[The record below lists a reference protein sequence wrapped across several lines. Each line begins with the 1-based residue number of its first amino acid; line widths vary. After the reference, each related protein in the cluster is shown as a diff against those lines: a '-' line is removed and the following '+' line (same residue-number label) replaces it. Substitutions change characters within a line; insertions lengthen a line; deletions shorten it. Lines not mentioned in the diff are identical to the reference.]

1 MKAGIAQGQSCFF
14 YAGVSALVYLS
25 SFMPILGLVKP
36 LSITFMKTDLYTK
49 VILTVIAIVLTL
61 NLLKGSSTPAM
72 ADTKKFV
79 SIPVNPDGSI
89 NVNINKVN
97 ETMDV
102 NIKSVDRGAF
112 YYVSPIPVKVN
123 P

>member
-1 MKAGIAQGQSCFF
+1 
-14 YAGVSALVYLS
+14 
-25 SFMPILGLVKP
+25 
-36 LSITFMKTDLYTK
+36 MKTDLYTK
-49 VILTVIAIVLTL
+49 VILTVIAIALTL

-102 NIKSVDRGAF
+102 NIKSVERGAF